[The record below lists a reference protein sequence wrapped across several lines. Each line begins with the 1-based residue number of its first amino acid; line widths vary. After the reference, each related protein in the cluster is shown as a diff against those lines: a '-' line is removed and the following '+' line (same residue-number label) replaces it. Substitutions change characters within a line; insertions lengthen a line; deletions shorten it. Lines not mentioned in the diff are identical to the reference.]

1 VYLSSCED
9 TEAARFR
16 SRGQVNAVLA
26 SSLSRSLQ
34 NYPVLLLLDD
44 DDDDALDICRMNAAW
59 WIGWLGN
66 AEISLPFKAD

>member
-1 VYLSSCED
+1 
-9 TEAARFR
+9 
-16 SRGQVNAVLA
+16 
-26 SSLSRSLQ
+26 LSRSLQ